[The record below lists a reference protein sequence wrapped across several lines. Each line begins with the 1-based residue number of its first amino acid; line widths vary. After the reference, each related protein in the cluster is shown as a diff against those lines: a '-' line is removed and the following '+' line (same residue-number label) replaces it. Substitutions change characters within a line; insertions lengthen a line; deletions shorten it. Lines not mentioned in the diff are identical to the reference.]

1 MNSRLLKGFV
11 KHERL
16 VPVKHTLQYMLYL
29 YCLDLDELEQLRQ
42 EVLFFGYN
50 SFRPASIYDADYL
63 DTEAH
68 FEAASLGEKHYR
80 PSGPELEPERA
91 LTSLLAHVERVAADS
106 KAAPP
111 VNALRNDLLTAALDA
126 AGSPQGLFTLTAPT
140 GAGKT
145 LALLAF
151 ALKHAAEHDLRRIVV
166 VIPYLTIIEQTT
178 TQILQALDS
187 RREEFTA
194 DPQLLRDVVREDL
207 LPLID
212 LDYSARLILGKAGRG
227 VSPEQ
232 LGAFSEAMSGV
243 LINRYAD
250 GLIEF
255 RSDEQI
261 EVLPMKG
268 NNTDKLTRVRTR
280 IKLDNGGYAPVDY
293 SFRKTEQGWKAFDV
307 TVEGISYVITF
318 RNQIAPRVEAEGIDK
333 VTRDILAGNL
343 KIDE

>member
-1 MNSRLLKGFV
+1 MMK
-11 KHERL
+11 
-16 VPVKHTLQYMLYL
+16 ML
-29 YCLDLDELEQLRQ
+29 
-42 EVLFFGYN
+42 F
-50 SFRPASIYDADYL
+50 
-63 DTEAH
+63 
-68 FEAASLGEKHYR
+68 SL
-80 PSGPELEPERA
+80 A
-91 LTSLLAHVERVAADS
+91 CSLLLGTGSVLAYSADERD
-106 KAAPP
+106 P
-111 VNALRNDLLTAALDA
+111 
-126 AGSPQGLFTLTAPT
+126 
-140 GAGKT
+140 
-145 LALLAF
+145 
-151 ALKHAAEHDLRRIVV
+151 
-166 VIPYLTIIEQTT
+166 LTIIEQTT

-232 LGAFSEAMSGV
+232 LGAFSQAMSGV